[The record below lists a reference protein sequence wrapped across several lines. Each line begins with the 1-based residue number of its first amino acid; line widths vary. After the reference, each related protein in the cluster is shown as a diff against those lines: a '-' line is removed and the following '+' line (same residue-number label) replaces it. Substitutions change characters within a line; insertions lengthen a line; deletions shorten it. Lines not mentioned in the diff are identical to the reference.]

1 MSHFGILVIGDDI
14 EAQLQPY
21 HEFECTGT
29 NDRYVQDID
38 ITAEV
43 KALID
48 KESENRGVAAASRM
62 STREKALEALAD
74 WGLEDKI
81 INDARDAD
89 RDGEHKYGF
98 AIMLDGALLKAIKR
112 TNPNKTWDWWLV
124 GGRWSS
130 WLKLKSGARADIARK
145 GDIDFEAMRNEAGD
159 RAAAQWDTVRG
170 ALQKAG
176 APVAWTTWEHMRD
189 VAHAGKIED
198 ARNAYKSQPSV
209 KTIEAVSEF
218 SLRPDTDQYMTPRA
232 DYIQQARD
240 RATVLYAVVMGGQ
253 WIAKGDMGWWGMS
266 HDKVSE
272 ADWCAKI
279 NSMIDALPDDTVI
292 TVVDCHI

>member
-38 ITAEV
+38 VTDEC
-43 KALID
+43 
-48 KESENRGVAAASRM
+48 
-62 STREKALEALAD
+62 REHGLDYHGIEDAIVTDEAD
-74 WGLEDKI
+74 I
-81 INDARDAD
+81 D
-89 RDGEHKYGF
+89 RDGKHKYGY
-98 AIMLDGALLKAIKR
+98 AVMDEDGALVKAINR
-112 TNPNKTWDWWLV
+112 TNPNKTWDWWVV
-124 GGRWSS
+124 GGRWSN
-130 WLKLKSGARADIARK
+130 WLKLKSGERADIARK
-145 GDIDFEAMRNEAGD
+145 GDIDFEVMRNEAGD
-159 RAAAQWDTVRG
+159 CAAAQWDKVRG
-170 ALQKAG
+170 ALEAAG
-176 APVAWTTWEHMRD
+176 APAAWTTWEHMRD

-198 ARNAYKSQPSV
+198 ARNAYRSQPSV

-218 SLRPDTDQYMTPRA
+218 SLSLDPDQYLTPRA
-232 DYIQQARD
+232 EYIHQARD

-253 WIAKGDMGWWGMS
+253 WIAKGDMGWGGMS

-272 ADWCAKI
+272 ADWCAKV
-279 NSMIDALPDDTVI
+279 NSMIDALSDDTVI